1 MLDVYVLHYTE
12 HRSGF
17 HFHKVGSKPVSAGM
31 RQLNRKKEKTV
42 CVGGGCT
49 DWAMNAPIR
58 LVIADNY
65 SINM

>member
-42 CVGGGCT
+42 WG
-49 DWAMNAPIR
+49 MNAPIR